1 MSRVRCRPANCPL
14 LCVLLRAGTFCPSLG
29 MCQLAG
35 ALSEKSC
42 CWKPFCVLLRS
53 QHRFYGYHSR
63 GIYVAKNI
71 LAIFF
76 FSLLS
81 RSLGGS
87 WSGLRLS
94 SVLIQVTKRRHRL
107 ATIHQCQKCCV
118 HSIVRCTLNLK
129 GPTAIQRYCDK
140 LEIFGRAFLIL
151 N

>member
-1 MSRVRCRPANCPL
+1 M
-14 LCVLLRAGTFCPSLG
+14 RAGTFCPSLG

-53 QHRFYGYHSR
+53 QHRLYGYLSR
-63 GIYVAKNI
+63 GICVPKNI
-71 LAIFF
+71 LAIFL

-81 RSLGGS
+81 CSLGGS
-87 WSGLRLS
+87 WSWSGLQLS
-94 SVLIQVTKRRHRL
+94 SVLIQVTKRRRRL

-140 LEIFGRAFLIL
+140 LKIFGRAFLIL